1 MAIFGPTVPR
11 EQYEFVTNQLAL
23 TQNQLAQANAKYAE
37 LVTQVIEMKRHEAGM
52 HPPGFDPSTL
62 DPMNS
67 LGPQTQLAIDEE
79 SGGDPEQRVYYRNVA
94 IKETLA
100 RADMPK
106 DERDVVVAQILRD
119 GDT

>member
-11 EQYEFVTNQLAL
+11 EQYDLLVGELRMA
-23 TQNQLAQANAKYAE
+23 QNQLAQANTRYTE
-37 LVTQVIEMKRHEAGM
+37 LVTQMIEMKRHEAGM

-62 DPMNS
+62 DLMNS